1 MAESTLQSKQL
12 RELLTKK
19 PFTRVLPDGHYDH
32 GYVMSNDVSEIPV
45 TKDRIRRK
53 IVTQEDFLRELDPA
67 GHLINDKELFP
78 DIWQQND
85 EDGRWYI
92 QEIPRYAF
100 SYQQIILVKH
110 LTHLCGNDIQFEIS
124 DESVSDET
132 RKVFTSFKNGWANKN
147 MEVAWYQLAKSVKAT
162 GDGAFVGFMDNG
174 KFGWKVLSFLKGDRL
189 YPHYDLRTGR
199 MTTFAR
205 TYCNYSEDG
214 SVTKRY
220 IDVWDDTYYYRFVAD
235 GDPDTL
241 LEKAKRLIFKLFSTE
256 GYELEFMESHGFDS
270 IPVSYMRDD
279 NGPCWTFSEES
290 IENYE
295 IAFSN
300 LAHSNHDFGLPIMY
314 VKGEGSEEITT
325 HDMSYA
331 SKIMVLPSDGEIGFL
346 NRQDASNA
354 YKSELDKLED
364 NIYRQSFAVKT
375 PELKSGDTPGVS
387 LKIMYS
393 DAYEKSMNDAQEY
406 DGAVD
411 KMIDIFT
418 WGYGIESENRLAFLN
433 TNIRHYIEPY
443 IHLNITE
450 LTTNLNT
457 AVIGGFLSRQTAS
470 EKLPYGTPQEWERI
484 ISEKRDTQEHDLLL
498 TEQKLEIQSDIAIR
512 QAEAMAEIEANS
524 GASEAVEGT
533 EDTATSEQNTA
544 QKNGGNAKKTKTK
557 HSVATG
563 RGRKSTSGKM
573 WDENRNEI
581 DPTTGRAKSK
591 WDKWNATH

>member
-1 MAESTLQSKQL
+1 MAESTIQPKQL
-12 RELLTKK
+12 RELLTKR

-32 GYVMSNDVSEIPV
+32 GYVMDEVSEVPV

-78 DIWQQND
+78 DIWQQNE

-174 KFGWKVLSFLKGDRL
+174 KFGWKVLSFLNGDRL

-199 MTTFAR
+199 LTTFAR
-205 TYCNYSEDG
+205 TYCNYADDG
-214 SVTKRY
+214 SVTKKY
-220 IDVWDDTYYYRFVAD
+220 IDVLDDTYYYRFVAD

-241 LEKAKRLIFKLFSTE
+241 LGRAKQLLFKLFSTE
-256 GYELEFMESHGFDS
+256 GYELEFMEAHGFDS
-270 IPVSYMRDD
+270 IPVAYKRDD
-279 NGPCWTFSEES
+279 NGPCWTFSEET

-393 DAYEKSMNDAQEY
+393 DAYEKSMTDAQEY

-457 AVIGGFLSRQTAS
+457 AVIGGFLSRQTAA

-524 GASEAVEGT
+524 ASEAVEGT

-544 QKNGGNAKKTKTK
+544 QKNGGNGKKKKTK